1 MSLNILYLYK
11 NWFIFLRSN
20 MVCLLYKKKKN
31 KHIVKTMKGK
41 KSQFQNKSRPCV
53 QLNQP

>member
-11 NWFIFLRSN
+11 HWFIFLRSN
-20 MVCLLYKKKKN
+20 MVCFLYKKK